1 MGSRGRMLGQAHW
14 SLPDEY
20 NCVDIRNDV
29 KVLQD
34 SHNPNHPS
42 LPDISHTKGTKY
54 ISLDKN
60 GNFHQMRI
68 YDYAGH
74 PKVDIDYGVH
84 SSLSKQQ
91 TLHIHTWK
99 GGRDNGV
106 RLFTK
111 NDYKKYGKYL
121 KGLIKN
127 EWIN

>member
-14 SLPDEY
+14 NMQGEY

-29 KVLQD
+29 KILRD
-34 SHNPNHPS
+34 IENPKHPS
-42 LPDISHTKGTKY
+42 LPAISHTKGTRY
-54 ISLDKN
+54 ISLDKS
-60 GNFHQMRI
+60 GVFHQMRI

-74 PKVDIDYGVH
+74 PAIDIDYGLH
-84 SSLSKQQ
+84 PSLGKKQ

-99 GGRDNGV
+99 GGRENSV

-111 NDYKKYGKYL
+111 RDYKKYGKYL
-121 KGLIKN
+121 KGLIKD

>member
-74 PKVDIDYGVH
+74 PKVDIDYGVY
-84 SSLSKQQ
+84 SSLSKQP